1 MNFAELLAKAKA
13 AKLAKRKDSPATV
26 SPDVKKSRGS
36 EEEEKKSETIDFVQ
50 FMIIGVQKA
59 GTSAAVA
66 NLSKHKDIWLKPDQ
80 VHFFDRWYS
89 KGLKHYKDIMKCS
102 KKEATLIGE
111 KTPTYIYCDGCMER
125 IKAAAPNT
133 KFLLFLREPISRAYS
148 HWNMVTQNMRQE
160 HYSFNECVDRELTTL
175 MTEPKTFNNAL
186 LHYVQRGFYMDQIEA
201 FLKIFP
207 REQLL
212 VVIAERIRKDPVEE
226 HKRIFEFLGVEATE
240 IVAEDKHLGNY
251 KEKTVPPKTKARLD
265 ALYAPHNERLY
276 EFLGERI
283 TEWEEPEP
291 VAVED
296 SDKDGKEE
304 DKDESESKEVDV
316 EEAAKK
322 E

>member
-1 MNFAELLAKAKA
+1 
-13 AKLAKRKDSPATV
+13 
-26 SPDVKKSRGS
+26 
-36 EEEEKKSETIDFVQ
+36 
-50 FMIIGVQKA
+50 
-59 GTSAAVA
+59 
-66 NLSKHKDIWLKPDQ
+66 
-80 VHFFDRWYS
+80 
-89 KGLKHYKDIMKCS
+89 
-102 KKEATLIGE
+102 
-111 KTPTYIYCDGCMER
+111 MER

-133 KFLLFLREPISRAYS
+133 KFILFLREPISRAYS

-322 E
+322 EWESRTPNNPLLYFIYFILKQFCLSFKCHLVAGGFQGFSSSIKSDIFPIWNIIKTFWYSIYCLIIKTIPKNYHYLVRKRKERIEDDSDHLRKRKQRMLNLLT